1 MMDTSKAMEVSK
13 EPTLLGEHFPVQ
25 VAACGSNHSAFV
37 VNGQLYTYGSNK
49 HQQLGREASQ
59 EDGAPAALE
68 PSLVSLNAPV
78 TQVSLGSQHSAAIT
92 EAGELFTW
100 GWGGSF
106 WYGAGGLGHGTKT
119 AAPEPTIV
127 EGFVSLGLEVQQV
140 ACGAQHTLALTAK
153 GSVYA
158 TGKGDFGRLGRGET
172 RDELAFEEVD
182 YFSEAL
188 DSILV
193 PGEPTTIVKVGAGNN
208 FSAAMSSSGEL
219 WVWGRND
226 QGQLGLGEEA
236 MGDMYSAESFPR
248 LVTSLP
254 QDGLRVVDFA
264 CGEHHIVVLTD
275 SGALYEW
282 GGRTWLEPHKVRVP
296 AEHEESLKR
305 VIKLAAGEKFCFAL
319 SDDGTLYSWG
329 AKNSGC
335 LAQGPEC
342 PKTVVEPTPVDAAVF
357 SHQKVVDIAASKNR
371 CLAITLED
379 EYVS

>member
-1 MMDTSKAMEVSK
+1 
-13 EPTLLGEHFPVQ
+13 
-25 VAACGSNHSAFV
+25 
-37 VNGQLYTYGSNK
+37 
-49 HQQLGREASQ
+49 
-59 EDGAPAALE
+59 
-68 PSLVSLNAPV
+68 
-78 TQVSLGSQHSAAIT
+78 
-92 EAGELFTW
+92 
-100 GWGGSF
+100 
-106 WYGAGGLGHGTKT
+106 
-119 AAPEPTIV
+119 
-127 EGFVSLGLEVQQV
+127 
-140 ACGAQHTLALTAK
+140 
-153 GSVYA
+153 
-158 TGKGDFGRLGRGET
+158 
-172 RDELAFEEVD
+172 
-182 YFSEAL
+182 
-188 DSILV
+188 
-193 PGEPTTIVKVGAGNN
+193 
-208 FSAAMSSSGEL
+208 
-219 WVWGRND
+219 
-226 QGQLGLGEEA
+226 